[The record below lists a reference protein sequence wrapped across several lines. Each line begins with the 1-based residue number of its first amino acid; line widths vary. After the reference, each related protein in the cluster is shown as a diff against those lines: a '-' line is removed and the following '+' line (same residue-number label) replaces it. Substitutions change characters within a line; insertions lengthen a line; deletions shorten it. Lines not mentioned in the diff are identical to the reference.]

1 MADEKST
8 GPAWEVTQVKTFT
21 KWCNTHLGKSG
32 KAKIDDLVTDWDT
45 GLNLINLAV
54 ALYNQNEKEPE
65 KAISYPKLKD
75 NELNAKNRIQ
85 RVQVC
90 SKAISLLKS
99 AGVDV
104 RTVSAENL
112 VDHDKIAILGMVWI
126 IILDYASRGFGGT
139 AAEVKRA
146 LLEWVNKKTEGYE
159 EVNPPGVKNFTKDWK
174 SGLAWCALIHR
185 HRPELLDYQACIG
198 RSNAENLEQ
207 AFQVAEDHLDIPRLL
222 DVVDVDCAAPDEKS
236 ILTYVLEYF
245 HAFANE
251 GLKENAA
258 KQAAEWL
265 KFMREIQQ
273 QQFDYE
279 RRATALLEFCS
290 STEQGWSGYN
300 FGSNLSDAQDAF
312 RALRS
317 WVTTLKP
324 QEEAEKMDVEALFA
338 EIQTTLKVNGL
349 NPYVPAAGLEPDD
362 IEAGFANLSSAQSGH
377 GRAVRQNR
385 FKYIEKK
392 EDTGA
397 VEILEDIKKAFDH
410 YDENGNQQLN
420 PIEFGAACMEM
431 GIALRTQEEKE
442 ALFRSVSG
450 DDSDI
455 NFDNYKDWMVAR
467 MIVRL
472 DDPEGIK
479 NAFKVMA
486 GGATGLTEAQLA
498 IQPMSDEDVAFMKA
512 NMSQDEN
519 GLFDYNGFVQKF
531 MGSN

>member
-1 MADEKST
+1 MADEKEA
-8 GPAWEVTQVKTFT
+8 PAWETTQKKTFT
-21 KWCNTHLGKSG
+21 KWCNSHLGKAG
-32 KAKIDDLVTDWDT
+32 KPNLQNLVTDWDT

-54 ALYNQNEKEPE
+54 ALYSQNEKEPE
-65 KAISYPKLKD
+65 KAISMPKMKD

-90 SKAISLLKS
+90 SKAIDLLKT

-104 RTVSAENL
+104 RSVAAENL

-126 IILDYASRGFGGT
+126 IILDYAARGFGGT

-146 LLEWVNKKTEGYE
+146 LLEWVNKKTDGYE
-159 EVNPPGVKNFTKDWK
+159 RVNPPGVKNFTKDWK

-185 HRPELLDYQACIG
+185 HRPELIDYEKCLGQ
-198 RSNAENLEQ
+198 SNAENLEQ
-207 AFQVAEDHLDIPRLL
+207 AFTVAEEHLNIPQLL
-222 DVVDVDCAAPDEKS
+222 DVSDVDCDSPDEKS

-265 KFMREIQQ
+265 KFMRDMQQ
-273 QQFDYE
+273 QQYDYE
-279 RRATALLEFCS
+279 RRATALLAFCS
-290 STEQGWSGYN
+290 STEQSWSSFD
-300 FGSNLSDAQDAF
+300 FGSTLGDAQEAF
-312 RALRS
+312 RGLRH
-317 WVTTLKP
+317 WVTADKP
-324 QEEAEKMDVEALFA
+324 EQEAEKMDVEALFA

-349 NPYVPAAGLEPDD
+349 NPYEPPNGLAPDD
-362 IEAGFANLSSAQSGH
+362 IEAGFGNLASAQTAH

-397 VEILEDIKKAFDH
+397 EEILQEIKKSFDH

-420 PIEFGAACMEM
+420 KIEFEAACMEM
-431 GIALRTQEEKE
+431 GVTLRTQEEKD
-442 ALFRSVSG
+442 ALFRTVSG

-455 NFDNYKDWMVAR
+455 TFDNYRVWMEAR

-486 GGATGLTEAQLA
+486 SDAQGLTESQLS
-498 IQPMSDEDVAFMKA
+498 IPPMTDEDVEFMKA
-512 NMSQDEN
+512 NMPQDSN
-519 GLFDYNGFVQKF
+519 GLYDYNAFVAKF
-531 MGSN
+531 MQ

>member
-1 MADEKST
+1 MADEKAA
-8 GPAWEVTQVKTFT
+8 PAWEITQVKTFT

-32 KAKIDDLVTDWDT
+32 KAQVENLVTDWDT

-54 ALYNQNEKEPE
+54 ALYSQNEKEPE
-65 KAISYPKLKD
+65 KAISYPHMKD

-90 SKAISLLKS
+90 SKAINLLKS

-112 VDHDKIAILGMVWI
+112 VDHDKIAVLGMIWI

-146 LLEWVNKKTEGYE
+146 LLEWVNKKTDGYA

-185 HRPELLDYQACIG
+185 HRPDLLDYQACLG

-207 AFQVAEDHLDIPRLL
+207 AFSVAESQLDIPRLL

-265 KFMREIQQ
+265 KFMREIQA

-279 RRATALLEFCS
+279 RRARALLDFC
-290 STEQGWSGYN
+290 TNAEQGWSSYN
-300 FGSNLSDAQDAF
+300 FGSTLSDAQNAF
-312 RALRS
+312 RTLRS
-317 WVTTLKP
+317 WVTTDKP
-324 QEEAEKMDVEALFA
+324 GQEAEKMDVEALFA

-349 NPYVPAAGLEPDD
+349 NPYTPPAGLLPDD
-362 IEAGFANLSSAQSGH
+362 IEAGFFNLAKGQSAH

-385 FKYIEKK
+385 FKFIEKK

-397 VEILEDIKKAFDH
+397 VEILEEIKKSFDH
-410 YDENGNQQLN
+410 YDENGNKQLN
-420 PIEFGAACMEM
+420 KIEFEAACMEM
-431 GIALRTQEEKE
+431 GVTLRTQDEKD

-455 NFDNYKDWMVAR
+455 TFDNYRVWMEAR

-479 NAFKVMA
+479 NAFKIMA
-486 GGATGLTEAQLA
+486 GNANGLTEQQLA
-498 IQPMSDEDVAFMKA
+498 TPPLSAEDIAFMKE

-519 GLFDYNGFVQKF
+519 GLYDYNGFVQKF
-531 MGSN
+531 MGN

>member
-1 MADEKST
+1 L
-8 GPAWEVTQVKTFT
+8 
-21 KWCNTHLGKSG
+21 HL
-32 KAKIDDLVTDWDT
+32 
-45 GLNLINLAV
+45 
-54 ALYNQNEKEPE
+54 
-65 KAISYPKLKD
+65 
-75 NELNAKNRIQ
+75 
-85 RVQVC
+85 
-90 SKAISLLKS
+90 
-99 AGVDV
+99 
-104 RTVSAENL
+104 
-112 VDHDKIAILGMVWI
+112 
-126 IILDYASRGFGGT
+126 
-139 AAEVKRA
+139 
-146 LLEWVNKKTEGYE
+146 
-159 EVNPPGVKNFTKDWK
+159 
-174 SGLAWCALIHR
+174 
-185 HRPELLDYQACIG
+185 
-198 RSNAENLEQ
+198 RSSLEQ

-420 PIEFGAACMEM
+420 PIEFGAAWKWASLLEHKKK
-431 GIALRTQEEKE
+431 RKHY
-442 ALFRSVSG
+442 
-450 DDSDI
+450 
-455 NFDNYKDWMVAR
+455 FDPSLVTTLILILITTKIGW
-467 MIVRL
+467 
-472 DDPEGIK
+472 
-479 NAFKVMA
+479 
-486 GGATGLTEAQLA
+486 
-498 IQPMSDEDVAFMKA
+498 
-512 NMSQDEN
+512 
-519 GLFDYNGFVQKF
+519 
-531 MGSN
+531 